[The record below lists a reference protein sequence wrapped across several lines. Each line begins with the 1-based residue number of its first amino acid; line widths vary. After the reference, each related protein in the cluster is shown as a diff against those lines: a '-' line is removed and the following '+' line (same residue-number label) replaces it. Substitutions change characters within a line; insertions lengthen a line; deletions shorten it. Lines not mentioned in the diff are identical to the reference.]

1 MTRSAPIDSRRRAVL
16 RGLGLA
22 AVAPLAGRA
31 AQGAVPAPDA
41 PAAPVP
47 AAPVPAA
54 PAPAAPAPDASVTAA
69 PRACAVQAGERIS
82 PFGAHQAGITTP
94 RPAHGLLAS
103 FAVIAQSPADLEDLL
118 RRLSARIVFLAAG
131 GPVPVLDPRFPPAD
145 SGLLGPV
152 IEPDALTI
160 TVALGDQLFQRH
172 DWLRPHRPARL
183 ERMAAFPN
191 DALSASLCHGDL
203 SLQICAN
210 SSDACVH
217 ALRDVVKTLSDR
229 LVLGWMQ
236 AGSVPQVTATEPGRP
251 PNARNFLGFRDG
263 SANPDAADQALMDRI
278 VWAGAGEPD
287 WAQGGSYQA
296 VRIIRNFVERWDR
309 TPLAE
314 QERVFGRAKITGAP
328 LDHPG
333 GTEFDTPDYA
343 ADPEGRHTPLR
354 AHIRLANPR
363 GPGADAHL
371 MLRRPFN
378 YTNGVTRNG
387 QIDQG
392 LLFICYQ
399 ADLQQGF
406 IHVQNALN
414 GEPMEEYVKPVGGG
428 YFFAL
433 PGMADGDDY
442 LGRKLIASLSR
453 P

>member
-1 MTRSAPIDSRRRAVL
+1 MDSGATSNSRRAVL
-16 RGLGLA
+16 RALGLA
-22 AVAPLAGRA
+22 AIAPIA
-31 AQGAVPAPDA
+31 AQAAYG
-41 PAAPVP
+41 APV
-47 AAPVPAA
+47 AAEPKGPVGP
-54 PAPAAPAPDASVTAA
+54 VTAA
-69 PRACAVQAGERIS
+69 PQADSTHPGDRVS
-82 PFGAHQAGITTP
+82 PFGVHQAGITTL

-103 FAVIAQSPADLEDLL
+103 FAVIAASPADLEDVL
-118 RRLSARIVFLAAG
+118 RRLSARIVFLTGG
-131 GPVPVLDPRFPPAD
+131 GPVPGLDPRFPPAD

-160 TVALGDQLFQRH
+160 TVGLGDQFFERN

-183 ERMAAFPN
+183 ERMTAFPN
-191 DALSASLCHGDL
+191 DALNAALCHGDL

-217 ALRDVVKTLSDR
+217 ALRDVVKNLSDR

-236 AGSVPQVTATEPGRP
+236 TGSVPEVTETEPGRL

-263 SANPDAADQALMDRI
+263 SANPDAADQPLMERV
-278 VWAGAGEPD
+278 VWAGEGEPD
-287 WAQGGSYQA
+287 WARGGSYQA

-309 TPLAE
+309 APLVE
-314 QERVFGRAKITGAP
+314 QERIFGRVKMNGAP
-328 LDHPG
+328 LDKPDAS
-333 GTEFDTPDYA
+333 EFDVPDYA
-343 ADPEGRHTPLR
+343 ADPEGQRTPAD

-363 GPGADAHL
+363 AHGSDAHL

-399 ADLQQGF
+399 ADLRKGF

-414 GEPMEEYVKPVGGG
+414 GEPLEEYVKPVGGG

-433 PGMADGDDY
+433 PGMADKDDY
-442 LGRKLIASLSR
+442 LGRKLIASLS
-453 P
+453 